1 MPGTTGRS
9 GDCRQEKAPVRPGLF
24 FSHAA
29 LQTTD
34 AVIVREIIHVLGV
47 LVMCDGVFPH
57 GRVLSAGDRQRAGRR
72 GAGLCAPSAPLS

>member
-9 GDCRQEKAPVRPGLF
+9 GDCRQEKAPVRRGLF

-47 LVMCDGVFPH
+47 LVMCA
-57 GRVLSAGDRQRAGRR
+57 LQRENLVRAMITGWKRR
-72 GAGLCAPSAPLS
+72 HR